1 MAPLGL
7 GGTRTLG
14 DLFTD
19 RKVPRER
26 RRSVP
31 VVESCGEIV
40 WVPGVATSE
49 RFRIGQETRAA
60 VHLSARL
67 QT

>member
-1 MAPLGL
+1 MAPLCL

-26 RRSVP
+26 RRSLP
-31 VVESCGEIV
+31 VVECGDEIV

-49 RFRIGQETRAA
+49 RFRIGASTRAA

-67 QT
+67 QG